1 MSALA
6 CHILGIPKKIC
17 DQVHKIKNLK
27 GRLELVKE
35 LPNRS
40 KVFIDYAH
48 TPDAVET
55 VIKALIKNTIKCT
68 MFSDAGEKEIKI
80 NVVK

>member
-1 MSALA
+1 MSY
-6 CHILGIPKKIC
+6 IKVYQKKIYN
-17 DQVHKIKNLK
+17 QVHKIKNLK

-48 TPDAVET
+48 TPDAIET
-55 VIKALIKNTIKCT
+55 VINFDQKLQIKRNNCFRMWRRKR
-68 MFSDAGEKEIKI
+68 
-80 NVVK
+80 